1 MMEYSLLYSIFLLCY
16 DIFSAELIVTRD
28 YDDDGVVVS
37 RSHCRRR
44 CNRRR
49 CCCYDICFK
58 NDLKKYIFFW
68 IF

>member
-1 MMEYSLLYSIFLLCY
+1 MMEYSLLCLIFLLCY

-28 YDDDGVVVS
+28 YDDDDVAVS

-49 CCCYDICFK
+49 CCCYDMFK
-58 NDLKKYIFFW
+58 K
-68 IF
+68 